1 MAHQEKTGTTVER
14 VRYELPE
21 EHTDTSILQDLAQA
35 GPERPAAI
43 RLFRP
48 SENDNQNPVSEK
60 EVRLRVYLREPRALS
75 DLLPI
80 LQNLGLHVVDQIP
93 YDVRNADGAVFA
105 LYDFGVVFPETV
117 NVDEVL
123 PLLEEALCAVLAGR
137 AEAGSANRL
146 VMFES
151 LSWRTVA
158 VLRAYCRYLLQLGVG
173 YSRDFMSD
181 TLVANAHV
189 TKLLV
194 ELFEVGLDPKWESG
208 AAADRRREKQEE
220 IRGRILDALDDVPD
234 LTQDRFLRT
243 MTEVVSA
250 TVRTNAYLGK
260 ESIALKLLPRE
271 IEEAPLPRP
280 AFEIWV
286 YAPRVEGVHLRF
298 GKVARGGLRWSDRRH
313 DFRTEIL
320 GLVKAQMTKN
330 SVIIPTGAKGGFFPK
345 NAPGRDEDPEGY
357 QKEGEESY
365 RLFIQSLLDVTD
377 NMVTR
382 DNGEH
387 EVVSP
392 EGVVVLDEP
401 DHYLVVAADKG
412 TATFSDFANSI
423 SQDNGFWLGDAFA
436 SGGSVGFDHKEMGIT
451 AKGTWESVKR
461 HFASLGV
468 DCQTEDFTA
477 VGIGGMAGDVFGNGM
492 LLSEHTKLVAAFDS
506 RHIFLDPNP
515 DVTRS
520 FAERQ
525 RLFDLPRPYWTDYD
539 TSLIS
544 EGGGVYKRTDK
555 SITITPQAREALG
568 LGEDTKRLSPAELV
582 SAILRAPVDLL
593 YTGGAGTYVKA
604 STETHQD
611 AGDKDNDPLRIDAS
625 ELRVRVVGE
634 GGNLG
639 LTQRARIEA
648 AKNGILV
655 NTDAVD
661 NSAGVETSDR
671 EVNLKILVDRLVERG
686 EINREERA
694 RFIEEQVDEVS
705 EMVLRSNRDQNMLL
719 HAERLGT
726 RPTNSSAP
734 RFIHFLQEHAG
745 LNRDVEF
752 LPSDKELEKRR
763 ENGERLT
770 SPELSVLTA
779 YSKIELT
786 QALLDA
792 GFGDD
797 PWLEEVLHE
806 YFPEPVTERFGQHFG
821 EHPLRREIICT
832 RVANEI
838 VDTAGIV
845 FAFRVMEE
853 TGASVVT
860 VARAFLAIR
869 ELFDVRKLRRLHR
882 EIPADADPEAW
893 RTVIQDIQRFTDRA
907 VRWVIR
913 HGLVAKGDDTR
924 AGRDVIASVIEELCP
939 GVALRDD
946 VLELVGQKSEASIR
960 RRFDQ
965 AEEWGLNDE
974 LARSWAQLWE
984 SLTLLD
990 VGLVAEETGV
1000 EPRQAALVYFAVMD
1014 RYAVHELLRAV
1025 TELPRVGRW
1034 ESIARASLRS
1044 DLYRATEEFTKRV
1057 LEDLPGT
1064 ARITGPEEA
1073 RSALL
1078 EWEDDHPAYAP
1089 SIARLTDEMDLE
1101 IQGYSE
1107 GSQQVDLATLS
1118 VAVRTLLHPTGEF

>member
-1 MAHQEKTGTTVER
+1 MPHQEKTETTVER

-21 EHTDTSILQDLAQA
+21 EQVDASILRDLAEA
-35 GPERPAAI
+35 GPDRPAAT

-48 SENDNQNPVSEK
+48 STDDDQNRIAGK

-93 YDVRNADGAVFA
+93 YDVHTKDGATFA
-105 LYDFGVVFPETV
+105 LYDFGVVFPEGV
-117 NVDEVL
+117 DIDEVL
-123 PLLEEALCAVLAGR
+123 PLAEDALCAVLAGR
-137 AEAGSANRL
+137 AEPGSANRL
-146 VMFES
+146 VLFES
-151 LSWRTVA
+151 LPWRTVA
-158 VLRAYCRYLLQLGVG
+158 VLRAYCRYLLQLGTE
-173 YSRDFMSD
+173 YSRPFMAD
-181 TLVANAHV
+181 ALVQNAPV

-194 ELFEVGLDPKWESG
+194 QLFRVGFDPEWEHG
-208 AAADRRREKQEE
+208 ASAERRREKQEE
-220 IRGRILDALDDVPD
+220 VRGEIRAALDDVAD
-234 LTQDRFLRT
+234 LSQDRFLRT

-260 ESIALKLLPRE
+260 ETIALKLLPRK

-298 GKVARGGLRWSDRRH
+298 GKVARGGLRWSDRRN

-357 QKEGEESY
+357 QREGEESY

-377 NMVTR
+377 NLVTT
-382 DNGEH
+382 DKGEH

-423 SQDNGFWLGDAFA
+423 SQENGFWLGDAFA
-436 SGGSVGFDHKEMGIT
+436 SGGSVGFDHKDMGIT
-451 AKGTWESVKR
+451 AKGAWESVKR

-468 DCQTEDFTA
+468 DCQSEDFTA
-477 VGIGGMAGDVFGNGM
+477 IGIGGMAGDVFGNGM

-506 RHIFLDPNP
+506 RHIFLDPDP
-515 DVTRS
+515 DVAKS
-520 FAERQ
+520 YAERR

-544 EGGGVYKRTDK
+544 EGGGIYKRSDK
-555 SITITPQAREALG
+555 SIAITPQVREALG
-568 LGEDTKRLSPAELV
+568 LKDEVERLSPAELV
-582 SAILRAPVDLL
+582 SEILRAPVDLL

-604 STETHQD
+604 TAETHQD

-625 ELRVRVVGE
+625 ELRAKVVGE

-648 AKNGILV
+648 AKNGVLV

-671 EVNLKILVDRLVERG
+671 EVNLKILVDRLIEHG
-686 EINREERA
+686 HIDREERA
-694 RFIEEQVDEVS
+694 GFIEEQVEEVS
-705 EMVLRSNRDQNMLL
+705 DMVLCSNRDQNILL

-726 RPTNSSAP
+726 RPTNSSAS
-734 RFIHFLQEHAG
+734 RFIHFLEEHAD
-745 LNRDVEF
+745 LNREVEF
-752 LPSDKELEKRR
+752 LPSDKELRKRR
-763 ENGERLT
+763 ENGEKLT
-770 SPELSVLTA
+770 SPELSVMTA

-786 QALLDA
+786 HALLDA

-797 PWLEEVLHE
+797 PWLEEVLRE
-806 YFPEPVTERFGQHFG
+806 YFPQPVTERFAEYFG

-845 FAFRVMEE
+845 FAYRVMEE
-853 TGASVVT
+853 TGASVLT
-860 VARAFLAIR
+860 VARAFLVIR
-869 ELFDVRKLRRLHR
+869 ELFDLRRLGKLHR
-882 EIPADADPEAW
+882 DIPADADPEAW

-907 VRWVIR
+907 VGWAIR
-913 HGLVAKGDDTR
+913 HGVVARKDESKG
-924 AGRDVIASVIEELCP
+924 GDVIADAIEELAP

-946 VLELVGQKSEASIR
+946 VASLVGQKSEASIR
-960 RRFDQ
+960 RRLEQ
-965 AEEWGLNDE
+965 AEEWGLPDE
-974 LARSWAQLWE
+974 LSRTWAQLWE

-990 VGLVAEETGV
+990 VGVVAEESGLA
-1000 EPRQAALVYFAVMD
+1000 PRQAALMYFAVVD
-1014 RYAVHELLRAV
+1014 RYAVHELLAAV

-1044 DLYRATEEFTKRV
+1044 DLYKASEEFTKRV
-1057 LEDLPGT
+1057 LKDLPT
-1064 ARITGPEEA
+1064 SDMPQDPAEA

-1078 EWEDDHPAYAP
+1078 QWENEHPAYAP
-1089 SIARLTDEMDLE
+1089 SIARLTDEMNLE
-1101 IQGYSE
+1101 IQGYSG
-1107 GSQQVDLATLS
+1107 GSRPVDLATLS

>member
-1 MAHQEKTGTTVER
+1 MTQHEKTDTTVGR
-14 VRYELPE
+14 VQYELPE
-21 EHTDTSILQDLAQA
+21 EQAGSSILNDLRTS
-35 GPERPAAI
+35 GPDRPAAI
-43 RLFRP
+43 RMFRP
-48 SENDNQNPVSEK
+48 AGSSGQI
-60 EVRLRVYLREPRALS
+60 RLRVYLREPRALS
-75 DLLPI
+75 DLMPI

-93 YDVRNADGAVFA
+93 YELRGPEGAFVA
-105 LYDFGVVFPETV
+105 LYDFGVVFPDA
-117 NVDEVL
+117 VDAEAVL
-123 PLLEEALCAVLAGR
+123 PLLEDALCAVLAGR
-137 AEAGSANRL
+137 AEAGSANQL

-158 VLRAYCRYLLQLGVG
+158 VLRAYCRYLLQLGAG
-173 YSRDFMSD
+173 YSRDFMAD
-181 TLVANAHV
+181 TLVDNAHV

-194 ELFEVGLDPKWESG
+194 ELFDAGLNPEWEGG
-208 AAADRRREKQEE
+208 AAAERRRAKQEE
-220 IRGRILDALDDVPD
+220 VRESIFAALDDVPD

-250 TVRTNAYLGK
+250 TVRTNAFLGK

-271 IEEAPLPRP
+271 IDEAPLPRP

-286 YAPRVEGVHLRF
+286 YAPRVEGVHMRF

-357 QKEGEESY
+357 QREGEESY

-377 NMVTR
+377 NLVTT
-382 DNGEH
+382 DSGDH

-392 EGVVVLDEP
+392 DGVVVLDEP

-423 SQDNGFWLGDAFA
+423 SRENGFWLGDAFA
-436 SGGSVGFDHKEMGIT
+436 SGGSVGFDHKDMGIT

-461 HFASLGV
+461 HFASQGV
-468 DCQTEDFTA
+468 DCQSEDFTA

-506 RHIFLDPNP
+506 RHIFLDPEP
-515 DVTRS
+515 DVARS
-520 FAERQ
+520 FAERR

-544 EGGGVYKRTDK
+544 EGGGVFKRTSK
-555 SITITPQAREALG
+555 SIAISPQARKALG
-568 LGEDTKRLSPAELV
+568 LGDDVQRLTPAQLV

-604 STETHQD
+604 TDETHQD
-611 AGDKDNDPLRIDAS
+611 AGDQDNDPLRIDAS
-625 ELRVRVVGE
+625 ELRVRIVGE

-639 LTQRARIEA
+639 LTQRARVEA
-648 AKNGILV
+648 ARNGILV

-686 EINREERA
+686 ELDREERA

-705 EMVLRSNRDQNMLL
+705 DLVLRSNRDQNVLL
-719 HAERLGT
+719 QAERQGT

-734 RFIHFLQEHAG
+734 RFIEFLRKNAG

-752 LPSDKELEKRR
+752 LPSDEELRRRR

-770 SPELSVLTA
+770 GPELSVLTA
-779 YSKIELT
+779 YSKIHLT

-806 YFPEPVTERFGQHFG
+806 YFPAPVTERFGDHFG

-832 RVANEI
+832 RVANEM

-853 TGASVVT
+853 TGASAVS
-860 VARAFLAIR
+860 VARAFLVAR
-869 ELFDVRKLRRLHR
+869 ELFDLRTLRKLHR
-882 EIPADADPEAW
+882 EIPADAAPDAW

-907 VRWVIR
+907 VGWIIR
-913 HGLVAKGDDTR
+913 HGLVSPEKDD
-924 AGRDVIASVIEELCP
+924 ASGQSVISSVIDELRP
-939 GVALRDD
+939 GAALRDE
-946 VLELVGQKSEASIR
+946 VLGLVGEKSEASIR
-960 RRFDQ
+960 RRLAD
-965 AEEWGLNDE
+965 AEEWGLDE
-974 LARSWAQLWE
+974 KLASVWAQLWE
-984 SLTLLD
+984 TLTLLD
-990 VGLVAEETGV
+990 IAVISEGSGTD
-1000 EPRQAALVYFAVMD
+1000 PHDAAAMYFAVQD
-1014 RYAVHELLRAV
+1014 RYAVHELLEAISA
-1025 TELPRVGRW
+1025 LPRVGRW
-1034 ESIARASLRS
+1034 ESIARGLLRS
-1044 DLYRATEEFTKRV
+1044 DLYRATEEFTRRV
-1057 LEDLPGT
+1057 LADLPQDQP
-1064 ARITGPEEA
+1064 APRDPEDA
-1073 RSALL
+1073 LAALL
-1078 EWEDDHPAYAP
+1078 AWEDAHPAYAP

-1101 IQGYSE
+1101 IRGYAD
-1107 GSQQVDLATLS
+1107 GSQRVDLATLT